1 MCYTLQAMD
10 KVTGYVEKII
20 YRNPANGY
28 TVLSVEE
35 EDGHVTCT
43 GNCMTLSEGEFV
55 ELEGEFVFHATY
67 GLQLKIRR
75 AKSSLPPDNI
85 MAVERYLASG
95 AIKGIGEV
103 TAKRI
108 VERFGADTLRI
119 MDEEPERLSEIKGI
133 SKRKAQEIGLCQE
146 EKKELRN
153 ALIFL
158 GEYGISNALAVKLYN
173 EYQGEIYSIIRT
185 NPYRLADD
193 ISGIGFKKADE
204 IAFKGGIEPGSE
216 FRIKSCLIY
225 ILQVAASEGN
235 VYLPDEI
242 LKKRVQETLAVSD
255 SDDVYDISFEEIDRC
270 TMDLAIDC
278 RIIIKEDENE
288 QRQIFYSSYYYTE
301 LYIAKLLHNID
312 IPERIR
318 SERVNER
325 IDEVSK
331 ALCVELDGLQRQA
344 VFICAQRGVT
354 VITGGPGTG
363 KTTTINAII
372 RFFEQEGKN
381 ILLAAP
387 TGRAA
392 KRMTEATGFG
402 ARTIHRMLELSG
414 EISDSSPGANF
425 ERNEDNP
432 LDADVVI
439 VDEMSMVDIFLMNAL
454 LKAIRPGTKL
464 ILVGDADQLPSV
476 GAGNVLKDII
486 ASGCIRT
493 VKLTRIFRQDEGSDI
508 VLNAH
513 KINKGQEI
521 ELKSSSRDFIFI
533 KRDDPDV
540 ILASVL
546 TLIKDKL
553 PGYVGCS
560 PEDIQ
565 VLSPSKRGALGTERL
580 NRFLQSRLNP
590 KKPGKN
596 ELPVRDMI
604 FREGDKVMHI
614 KNNYELEWEMRT
626 ETGFVYEKGKGIF
639 NGDLGVITIINEHTQ
654 MMEVLFDDGK
664 YVIYSYEGLDEVTL
678 AYAATV
684 HKSQGS
690 EYPAVILP
698 LLSGPQML
706 MNRNILYTA
715 VTRAKKCVCIVGSEE
730 TVQNMIKN
738 EREERRYSG
747 LKDRLL
753 EMEGTLL

>member
-1 MCYTLQAMD
+1 MD
-10 KVTGYVEKII
+10 EITGYVEKII
-20 YRNPANGY
+20 YRNPSNGY
-28 TVLSVEE
+28 TVFSVEE

-43 GNCMTLSEGEFV
+43 GNCMGLSEGEYV
-55 ELEGEFVFHATY
+55 QLEGEFVFHASY
-67 GLQLKIRR
+67 GLQFKVQK
-75 AKSSLPPDNI
+75 AESCLPADNI
-85 MAVERYLASG
+85 TAIERYLASG
-95 AIKGIGEV
+95 AIKGIGQV

-108 VERFGADTLRI
+108 VEKFGTDTLRI

-133 SKRKAQEIGLCQE
+133 SKKKAQEIGLCQE

-173 EYQGEIYSIIRT
+173 EYHDEIYSIIRT
-185 NPYRLADD
+185 NPYTLADD

-225 ILQVAASEGN
+225 VLQTAASEGN
-235 VYLPDEI
+235 VYLPDDI
-242 LKKRVQETLAVSD
+242 LKERTHDILSAPERG
-255 SDDVYDISFEEIDRC
+255 DVYDISYEEIDRC
-270 TMDLAIDC
+270 IMDLAIDC
-278 RIIIKEDENE
+278 RIVIKEDENE
-288 QRQIFYSSYYYTE
+288 KRRIFYSSYYYTE

-312 IPERIR
+312 VPEKIKPGLIKERIR
-318 SERVNER
+318 EVERG
-325 IDEVSK
+325 
-331 ALCVELDGLQRQA
+331 LCVELDELQRQA
-344 VFICAQRGVT
+344 VYTCAQRGVT

-372 RFFEQEGKN
+372 RFFEQEEKN

-392 KRMTEATGFG
+392 KRMTQATGFG

-425 ERNEDNP
+425 DRNEDNP
-432 LDADVVI
+432 LKADVVI

-464 ILVGDADQLPSV
+464 ILVGDSDQLPSV

-486 ASGCIRT
+486 ASGCINC
-493 VKLTRIFRQDEGSDI
+493 VKLTKIFRQDKDSDI
-508 VLNAH
+508 VLYAHMINAGR
-513 KINKGQEI
+513 KI
-521 ELKSSSRDFIFI
+521 ELKASSKDFIFI

-553 PGYVGCS
+553 PGYVGCES
-560 PEDIQ
+560 ADIQ
-565 VLSPSKRGALGTERL
+565 VLSPAKRGALGVERL

-590 KKPGKN
+590 KSPEKK

-626 ETGFVYEKGKGIF
+626 QTGFVYEKGKGIF
-639 NGDLGVITIINEHTQ
+639 NGDIGVISQINEHTQ
-654 MMEVLFDDGK
+654 MAEVLFDDGK
-664 YVIYSYEGLDEVTL
+664 YVIYSYEDLDEVTL
-678 AYAATV
+678 SYAATV

-698 LLSGPQML
+698 LLSGPVML

-715 VTRAKKCVCIVGSEE
+715 VTRAKKCVCIVGSEK
-730 TVQNMIKN
+730 TVQDMIKN

-747 LKDRLL
+747 LKDALIETKGSVL
-753 EMEGTLL
+753 